1 MIYMIGLLL
10 AAGPPPGSPN
20 AREFWLGLNG
30 TRLTVTQHADGS
42 AVLRAVDR
50 GGSATCRPD
59 GAAEWVE
66 IRDLFSDIA
75 GTWQTQPTLR
85 FGPVRGHGGFGCELM
100 AYTVGGRVFVE
111 VAEMT
116 AAGRLGYARVELSP
130 TLASHTI
137 VETSS
142 VQRVET
148 NEDGLRA
155 VKTGLAV
162 AAVLL
167 GRPSPAQAAAIFLAA
182 EVKPSEIED
191 TTTYYRRVIEA
202 HTDLALLVLTTNAYL
217 YGGYVPRNEDVDAAY
232 RVADLLHD
240 DRPELFIR
248 VLSTLA
254 SGTRATNLL
263 VALNNCPE
271 EDPIACLDKVSA
283 P

>member
-1 MIYMIGLLL
+1 MIVLLGLLL
-10 AAGPPPGSPN
+10 AATPPPGSPS

-59 GAAEWVE
+59 DPSEWAE

-75 GTWQTQPTLR
+75 AKWQTEPMLR
-85 FGPVRGHGGFGCELM
+85 VGPVRGRGAFGCELL

-116 AAGRLGYARVELSP
+116 SAGRLGYARVELSP

-137 VETSS
+137 VETSAT
-142 VQRVET
+142 QRVET

-162 AAVLL
+162 AAVML
-167 GRPSPAQAAAIFLAA
+167 GRPSQAEAAAIFRAA
-182 EVKPSEIED
+182 EVKPSEVED

-217 YGGYVPRNEDVDAAY
+217 YGGYVPRNDDIDAAY
-232 RVADLLHD
+232 RVADILND

-248 VLSTLA
+248 VLSTFA
-254 SGTRATNLL
+254 SGVRATNLL
-263 VALNNCPE
+263 VALNECPE
-271 EDPIACLDKVSA
+271 EERLACLDRFAA